1 MESNLILEVFGGTFL
16 TGIFGVCIYI
26 YNSKKKIVFKNALL
40 SYSKLLTHSFT
51 ENVLEYS
58 YGRAE
63 LRLDFFNGSKYG
75 KSILNGDINYKIS
88 NFKNLDFN
96 DILLDLS
103 FAGNVRNVTNI
114 MEVKTINLYCIN
126 NSHNKSQK
134 TVSIQIVAFDKIIK
148 NIKNRVEL
156 NDGDIIKFIEIK
168 TDVFKH
174 LYEDEDNQKLLIII
188 KIDEYEQNYSLEYKN
203 GHFITSIPGG
213 IGSGGAISKEN
224 IVDLIVDNNE
234 KNDIRGMIKINPH
247 CQDTLRIKM
256 FSTKSCEYDYS
267 VYLKNKMVFKDKI
280 KVMVPMYNNFNIDNK
295 ILFNSYFS
303 EFMHRYSLEKYNIYD
318 KTYDTES
325 LPFYKKEYYF
335 EKEDTI

>member
-1 MESNLILEVFGGTFL
+1 MDIKLLLEIGGPIL
-16 TGIFGVCIYI
+16 TGIFGVCAYL
-26 YNSKKKIVFKNALL
+26 YNSKKKITCKNALI

-63 LRLDFFNGSKYG
+63 LRLDFFNGTKYE

-88 NFKNLDFN
+88 NYKNLNFN

-103 FAGNVRNVTNI
+103 FTGNVGNETNI
-114 MEVKTINLYCIN
+114 MEVETINLYCIN

-134 TVSIQIVAFDKIIK
+134 TVSIQILAFDKIIK
-148 NIKNRVEL
+148 NIKNIVEL
-156 NDGDIIKFIEIK
+156 KEGDIIKFIEFK
-168 TDVFKH
+168 TEAFKH
-174 LYEDEDNQKLLIII
+174 LYEDEDQQKLLIII

-203 GHFITSIPGG
+203 GYFITSIPGG
-213 IGSGGAISKEN
+213 IGSGGAISKEK
-224 IVDLIVDNNE
+224 IVDLIVDKNE
-234 KNDIRGMIKINPH
+234 ENKLRGIINIKPH
-247 CQDTLRIKM
+247 SQCSLRMKL
-256 FSTKSCEYDYS
+256 FSTKSSEYDYS

-335 EKEDTI
+335 QKEDII